1 MAKEIQSEVY
11 SKGPQPNQWHVEEL
25 EIKNYAKD
33 VFGKIQQEVEN
44 QEDRQEKYTVQFSFV
59 DFQPMIS
66 SEKLRRIINS
76 NNTDELKEAI
86 GYQLKI
92 VDLTELNH
100 QMLEMSGLASVDAE
114 DIMIVR
120 DII

>member
-1 MAKEIQSEVY
+1 MAKDIQSEVY

-44 QEDRQEKYTVQFSFV
+44 QENRQEKYTVQFSFV

-76 NNTDELKEAI
+76 NNTDELKKAV
-86 GYQLKI
+86 GYQLRI

-100 QMLEMSGLASVDAE
+100 QMLEMSGLASVDA
-114 DIMIVR
+114 
-120 DII
+120 